1 MNPFVQQLLNAARN
15 TAARA
20 AKGFVVQ
27 ADRNAGPQVRRALG
41 SGYLNR
47 YSNPIVS
54 ATKKDP
60 SLINAAVK
68 GSLSVPGAKPIL
80 AMPVGLLAL
89 DPRLPGAIEGGLNQV
104 GPGLDRFFGAVT
116 PKPVQDFGRSMEQYG
131 WGALGGFVPGE
142 RTAAYGGPNAAYY
155 GPAYASA
162 EALGLGTPGS
172 SLRDYGPGYKERELA
187 AGAAAEQFRPGAGF
201 PGQQG
206 AADRAYQQEKA
217 RVTQMTEQDPMF
229 KKYKVAELT
238 KAYNT
243 ASPEEKNKIG
253 LQIWATTNPELAAK
267 LKPGQTGYQEA
278 YDLLGTQTFGTGQP
292 VSTKVNF
299 EQSTEKAGAPTPELP
314 TGFAQAYTNPVPNFG
329 MGINMQQTAYA
340 PEGQSAPEMVSPDFS
355 NVPLMSPPKELVD
368 LMKNRAFKQ
377 AFESRIK

>member
-1 MNPFVQQLLNAARN
+1 MNRSPNKRSPSPAQSAAQQAVLNKLRSGGTIQGAQPNNPLAYAAQFFDPRRLLEGKPPTSSIPNLRGGMAGGREALIAPGGWN
-15 TAARA
+15 KDTAGLGEITVGGQRFFPAQSGKDLVYQRA
-20 AKGFVVQ
+20 PGLVGGQ
-27 ADRNAGPQVRRALG
+27 YG
-41 SGYLNR
+41 SIRVPDQLASSVETP
-47 YSNPIVS
+47 SNP
-54 ATKKDP
+54 
-60 SLINAAVK
+60 
-68 GSLSVPGAKPIL
+68 
-80 AMPVGLLAL
+80 
-89 DPRLPGAIEGGLNQV
+89 
-104 GPGLDRFFGAVT
+104 
-116 PKPVQDFGRSMEQYG
+116 
-131 WGALGGFVPGE
+131 
-142 RTAAYGGPNAAYY
+142 
-155 GPAYASA
+155 A
-162 EALGLGTPGS
+162 E
-172 SLRDYGPGYKERELA
+172 
-187 AGAAAEQFRPGAGF
+187 
-201 PGQQG
+201 
-206 AADRAYQQEKA
+206 RAYQQEKA

-355 NVPLMSPPKELVD
+355 NVPLMSPPQELVD

>member
-1 MNPFVQQLLNAARN
+1 MSTPTTAESFNTLRDMFGGLLRSPKRKPSPTQSVAQQAVLNKLRSGGTIQGAQPNNPLAYAAQFFDPRRLLEGKPPTSSIPNLRGGMVGGREALIAPGGWNKDTAGLGEITVGGQRFFPAQSGKDLVYQRAPGQIGGQYGSIRVPDQLASSVE
-15 TAARA
+15 T
-20 AKGFVVQ
+20 
-27 ADRNAGPQVRRALG
+27 P
-41 SGYLNR
+41 
-47 YSNPIVS
+47 SNP
-54 ATKKDP
+54 
-60 SLINAAVK
+60 
-68 GSLSVPGAKPIL
+68 
-80 AMPVGLLAL
+80 
-89 DPRLPGAIEGGLNQV
+89 
-104 GPGLDRFFGAVT
+104 
-116 PKPVQDFGRSMEQYG
+116 
-131 WGALGGFVPGE
+131 
-142 RTAAYGGPNAAYY
+142 
-155 GPAYASA
+155 A
-162 EALGLGTPGS
+162 E
-172 SLRDYGPGYKERELA
+172 
-187 AGAAAEQFRPGAGF
+187 
-201 PGQQG
+201 
-206 AADRAYQQEKA
+206 RAYQQEKA

-340 PEGQSAPEMVSPDFS
+340 PEGQSAPEMVSLDFS
-355 NVPLMSPPKELVD
+355 NVPLMSPSKELVD

>member
-1 MNPFVQQLLNAARN
+1 MAGAHL
-15 TAARA
+15 
-20 AKGFVVQ
+20 VVLFQ
-27 ADRNAGPQVRRALG
+27 
-41 SGYLNR
+41 
-47 YSNPIVS
+47 
-54 ATKKDP
+54 
-60 SLINAAVK
+60 
-68 GSLSVPGAKPIL
+68 
-80 AMPVGLLAL
+80 
-89 DPRLPGAIEGGLNQV
+89 
-104 GPGLDRFFGAVT
+104 
-116 PKPVQDFGRSMEQYG
+116 
-131 WGALGGFVPGE
+131 GE

-162 EALGLGTPGS
+162 QALGLGGERLP
-172 SLRDYGPGYKERELA
+172 LRNYGPGYKEKELA
-187 AGAAAEQFRPGAGF
+187 AGAAAERFRPGAGF

>member
-1 MNPFVQQLLNAARN
+1 MNSRPAKRSPSSTQSAAQQAVLNRLRSGGTIQGAQPNNPFVNLTRFFDPRKTSIPDLKSGMVGGREALVAPGGWNQDTAGLGEITVGGQRFFPAQSGKDLVYQRAPGQIGGQYGSIRVPDQLASSVE
-15 TAARA
+15 T
-20 AKGFVVQ
+20 
-27 ADRNAGPQVRRALG
+27 P
-41 SGYLNR
+41 
-47 YSNPIVS
+47 SNP
-54 ATKKDP
+54 
-60 SLINAAVK
+60 
-68 GSLSVPGAKPIL
+68 
-80 AMPVGLLAL
+80 
-89 DPRLPGAIEGGLNQV
+89 
-104 GPGLDRFFGAVT
+104 
-116 PKPVQDFGRSMEQYG
+116 
-131 WGALGGFVPGE
+131 
-142 RTAAYGGPNAAYY
+142 
-155 GPAYASA
+155 A
-162 EALGLGTPGS
+162 E
-172 SLRDYGPGYKERELA
+172 
-187 AGAAAEQFRPGAGF
+187 
-201 PGQQG
+201 
-206 AADRAYQQEKA
+206 RAYQQEKA